1 MDQYEHLPTR
11 CKPVLIALGAVI
23 VLDIA
28 NAFSGVAEV
37 RLLGRLI
44 DGEVLSPA
52 SLEASDSRVV
62 LLGLLQG
69 VAYLVAAVLFI
80 RWFHRAYRNLD
91 VLGSRRRHGT
101 GWAIGGWFV
110 PILALFR
117 PKQIMNDIWRGTEP
131 APGAG
136 SAGAAPLLLLWWLG
150 FLLATTTSQ
159 IVVRSTVVEDG
170 TMEQLR
176 RADLAF
182 IGCDV
187 LDAAVAILAILVVRR
202 TTDRMEAYARNR
214 AAAPPPASF
223 GPPLAPAT

>member
-1 MDQYEHLPTR
+1 MDRYEHLTNR
-11 CKPVLIALGAVI
+11 CKPLLIALGVVI
-23 VLDIA
+23 VLDVA
-28 NAFSGVAEV
+28 NALSGVAEV

-62 LLGLLQG
+62 LLGFLQG

-91 VLGSRRRHGT
+91 VLGSQRRHGT

-117 PKQIMNDIWRGTEP
+117 PKQIMNDIWRGTKP

-136 SAGAAPLLLLWWLG
+136 GAEPMLMVWWLG
-150 FLLATTTSQ
+150 FLLSAAVTNFAFRIAFTENETA
-159 IVVRSTVVEDG
+159 
-170 TMEQLR
+170 EQLR
-176 RADLAF
+176 RSGTAYIASDL
-182 IGCDV
+182 
-187 LDAAVAILAILVVRR
+187 LDAAVAILAIIVVRR

-214 AAAPPPASF
+214 AVAPPPPTSF
-223 GPPLAPAT
+223 APPLAPAT